1 MESTVHSTVHRD
13 EAMAGY
19 KYSRAQRETMQGGWT
34 CRSRTG
40 GPTPTWRPW
49 SGGRARPRGACSCIY
64 ASSPSPSPS
73 GTGRLRC
80 VPARGGAVC
89 SACTCGCQVPRA
101 RRPGGTRRAWRPP
114 GGQLAA
120 SNRGSPRRRR
130 LNFTGRRIGSR
141 GDIACR
147 AWTRHRPRARR
158 RRRMVIVQCFYKF
171 VPTCS
176 PSIHTAC
183 MHAGRP
189 WSYVH
194 ARGSETCRSYSSMH
208 AAACSACAWMM
219 DQCNSITV
227 TGRGNQDACMCW
239 DSLSHVYVYVHA
251 LGLTGP
257 LLRAA
262 R

>member
-1 MESTVHSTVHRD
+1 MSLRYGRSDPHVAAVEWGARAATRRLQLHPAYMRRRRRRRRRPGP
-13 EAMAGY
+13 AGFV
-19 KYSRAQRETMQGGWT
+19 
-34 CRSRTG
+34 
-40 GPTPTWRPW
+40 
-49 SGGRARPRGACSCIY
+49 
-64 ASSPSPSPS
+64 ASLPEVV
-73 GTGRLRC
+73 LC
-80 VPARGGAVC
+80 ALC

-183 MHAGRP
+183 MCACMHAGRP

-194 ARGSETCRSYSSMH
+194 ARGSETCRS
-208 AAACSACAWMM
+208 
-219 DQCNSITV
+219 
-227 TGRGNQDACMCW
+227 
-239 DSLSHVYVYVHA
+239 
-251 LGLTGP
+251 
-257 LLRAA
+257 
-262 R
+262 